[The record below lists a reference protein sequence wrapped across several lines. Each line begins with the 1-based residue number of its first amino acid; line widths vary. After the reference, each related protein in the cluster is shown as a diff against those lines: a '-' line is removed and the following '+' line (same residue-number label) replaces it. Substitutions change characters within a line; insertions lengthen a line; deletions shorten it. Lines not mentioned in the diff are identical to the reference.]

1 MKEKEHN
8 IKNAKESLLPGVF
21 LVLVIIIAI
30 AFIFPGC
37 ASSNDSEEEV
47 VMKAAREF
55 LDAEV
60 RRDYPVV
67 YASFASSSEYVRS
80 HSYEEYLAEAQSS
93 PDRIVEYRI
102 VKVTYIQ
109 DNEDRKKYPA
119 VEKFAQVEV
128 EVTFMHAK
136 TQHRSEINIGFIF
149 LKERGRWY
157 KS

>member
-1 MKEKEHN
+1 MTEKGKH
-8 IKNAKESLLPGVF
+8 IKNTKKILVPGAF
-21 LVLVIIIAI
+21 FVLAMIIAL
-30 AFIFPGC
+30 AVPGC
-37 ASSNDSEEEV
+37 ASSNDSEEKV
-47 VMKAAREF
+47 VMKAVREF

-60 RRDYPVV
+60 RRDYPAV

-93 PDRIVEYRI
+93 PDCVVEYRI
-102 VKVTYIQ
+102 VDITYIQ
-109 DNEDRKKYPA
+109 DNKDRKTYPA

-128 EVTFMHAK
+128 EVTFLNAD
-136 TQHRSEINIGFIF
+136 TQHRSEVNIGFIF

>member
-1 MKEKEHN
+1 MKEIGQHIENTK
-8 IKNAKESLLPGVF
+8 KTLVPGAF
-21 LVLVIIIAI
+21 FVLAMIIAL
-30 AFIFPGC
+30 AVPGC
-37 ASSNDSEEEV
+37 ASSNNSEVKV

-60 RRDYPVV
+60 RRDYPAV
-67 YASFASSSEYVRS
+67 YASFASSSAYVRS
-80 HSYEEYLAEAQSS
+80 HSYEEYLAQAQSS
-93 PDRIVEYRI
+93 PDSIVEYRI

-128 EVTFMHAK
+128 EVTFMHAE

>member
-1 MKEKEHN
+1 MAEKGKH
-8 IKNAKESLLPGVF
+8 IKNTKKTLVPRVF
-21 LVLVIIIAI
+21 FVLAMIIAL
-30 AFIFPGC
+30 AVPGC
-37 ASSNDSEEEV
+37 ASSNDSEEKV

-60 RRDYPVV
+60 RRDYPAV

-93 PDRIVEYRI
+93 SDRVVEYRI
-102 VKVTYIQ
+102 VDITYIQ
-109 DNEDRKKYPA
+109 DNKDKKTYPT

-128 EVTFMHAK
+128 EVTFLNAETK
-136 TQHRSEINIGFIF
+136 HRSEVNIGFIF